1 MDHIKLLAS
10 KFKKNSNKD
19 NSIKMKSYMRN
30 KFEFYGIKALQRR
43 KIFRKVNKELGI
55 IEKREL
61 INFIKK
67 VWNYPQREMQYAGID
82 MALEF
87 KNDIQK
93 ADIKIFEYMIVN
105 KSWWD
110 TVDTV
115 SQKLVGNYLKKFNIY
130 KLDMVRAWLNSDN
143 IWLWRNA
150 LLFQLKYKKDLD
162 VDLLINVLHELMDVD
177 EFFIQKAIGWIL
189 REYSKTDAEFVK
201 KFIKENKNSLSS
213 LAFREGYKWIK
224 KNEKT

>member
-1 MDHIKLLAS
+1 
-10 KFKKNSNKD
+10 
-19 NSIKMKSYMRN
+19 MRN

-130 KLDMVRAWLNSDN
+130 KSDMVRAWLNSDN